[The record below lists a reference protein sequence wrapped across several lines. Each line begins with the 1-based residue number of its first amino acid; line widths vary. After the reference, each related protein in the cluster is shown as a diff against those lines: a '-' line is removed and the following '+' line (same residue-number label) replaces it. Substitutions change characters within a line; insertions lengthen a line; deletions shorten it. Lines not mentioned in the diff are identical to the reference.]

1 MEIVRLKKEKKEI
14 GTGVGVASLLTLIIF
29 CQAERPEKQILNVIY
44 WRFLKKKSSSSS
56 QQFNHFV
63 TRPNK
68 NEFDKRET
76 KS

>member
-1 MEIVRLKKEKKEI
+1 M
-14 GTGVGVASLLTLIIF
+14 G
-29 CQAERPEKQILNVIY
+29 
-44 WRFLKKKSSSSS
+44 SS